1 MKNEVLRESLL
12 KRMCCSLRWIVC
24 ENTHQRLEQ
33 PVFRI
38 PSGAFIVQRTLPCLV
53 LSRVR
58 FVGENE
64 SFRQSQ
70 VFVAECEDIEHRE
83 KEAVILFLF
92 GERQS
97 VLRDAGPQVPEVVSS
112 LFSYNSI
119 AYGSTC
125 SLECRGYSTQPYGY
139 VRDTSGLRSLAHHFQ
154 LYFSRMNKVCV
165 CAVWLTCSCKKNC
178 WHWKDRESGRRSR
191 RRVWKTVRLN

>member
-1 MKNEVLRESLL
+1 
-12 KRMCCSLRWIVC
+12 MCYSLRWSVC
-24 ENTHQRLEQ
+24 ENIHHRLEQ

-38 PSGAFIVQRTLPCLV
+38 PSGAFIAQRTLPCLV

-70 VFVAECEDIEHRE
+70 VFVAECEDIKHRE
-83 KEAVILFLF
+83 KEAVVLFLF
-92 GERQS
+92 GECQS
-97 VLRDAGPQVPEVVSS
+97 VLRDAGPQVPEVVSPLS
-112 LFSYNSI
+112 LYNSI
-119 AYGSTC
+119 ACGSPC

-165 CAVWLTCSCKKNC
+165 CAVLLTCSYKKNC
-178 WHWKDRESGRRSR
+178 WHWKGKESGRRSR
-191 RRVWKTVRLN
+191 RRVWKTVRSN

>member
-1 MKNEVLRESLL
+1 ML
-12 KRMCCSLRWIVC
+12 KRMCYSLRWSVC
-24 ENTHQRLEQ
+24 ENIHHRLEQ

-38 PSGAFIVQRTLPCLV
+38 PSGAFIAQRTLPCLV
-53 LSRVR
+53 LLRVR

-70 VFVAECEDIEHRE
+70 VFVAECEDIKHRE
-83 KEAVILFLF
+83 KEAVVLFLF
-92 GERQS
+92 GECQS
-97 VLRDAGPQVPEVVSS
+97 VLRDARPQVQEVVSS

-165 CAVWLTCSCKKNC
+165 CVVMLTCSYKKNC

-191 RRVWKTVRLN
+191 RRV

>member
-1 MKNEVLRESLL
+1 MLRESML
-12 KRMCCSLRWIVC
+12 KRMCYSLRWSVC
-24 ENTHQRLEQ
+24 ENIHHRLEQ

-38 PSGAFIVQRTLPCLV
+38 PSGAFIAQRTLPCLV

-70 VFVAECEDIEHRE
+70 VFVAECEDIKHRE
-83 KEAVILFLF
+83 KEAVVLFLF
-92 GERQS
+92 GECQS
-97 VLRDAGPQVPEVVSS
+97 VLRDAGPQVQEVVRPLS
-112 LFSYNSI
+112 LYNSI
-119 AYGSTC
+119 ACGSTC

-165 CAVWLTCSCKKNC
+165 CVVMLTCSCKKNC

-191 RRVWKTVRLN
+191 RRVWKTVRSN

>member
-1 MKNEVLRESLL
+1 ML
-12 KRMCCSLRWIVC
+12 KRMCYSLRWSVC
-24 ENTHQRLEQ
+24 ENIHHRLEQ

-38 PSGAFIVQRTLPCLV
+38 PSGAFIAQRTLPCLV

-70 VFVAECEDIEHRE
+70 VFVAECEDIKHRE
-83 KEAVILFLF
+83 KEAVVLFLF
-92 GERQS
+92 GECQS
-97 VLRDAGPQVPEVVSS
+97 VLRDAGPQVPEVVRI
-112 LFSYNSI
+112 LPLCNPSI
-119 AYGSTC
+119 CGSTC

-165 CAVWLTCSCKKNC
+165 CVVMLTCSYKKNC

-191 RRVWKTVRLN
+191 RRVWKTVRSN

>member
-1 MKNEVLRESLL
+1 MLRESLL
-12 KRMCCSLRWIVC
+12 KRTYYSLRWIAC
-24 ENTHQRLEQ
+24 ENIHHRLEQ

-38 PSGAFIVQRTLPCLV
+38 PSGAFIAQRTLPCLV

-58 FVGENE
+58 SVGENE

-70 VFVAECEDIEHRE
+70 VFVAECEDIKHRE
-83 KEAVILFLF
+83 KEAVVLFLF
-92 GERQS
+92 GECQS
-97 VLRDAGPQVPEVVSS
+97 VLRDAGPQVQEVVRF
-112 LFSYNSI
+112 LPLCNPSI
-119 AYGSTC
+119 YGSPC

-165 CAVWLTCSCKKNC
+165 CAVLLTCSYKKNC
-178 WHWKDRESGRRSR
+178 WHWKDRENGRRSR
-191 RRVWKTVRLN
+191 RRV

>member
-1 MKNEVLRESLL
+1 ML
-12 KRMCCSLRWIVC
+12 KRMCYSLRWSVC
-24 ENTHQRLEQ
+24 ENIHHRLEQ

-38 PSGAFIVQRTLPCLV
+38 PSGAFIAQRTLPCLV

-70 VFVAECEDIEHRE
+70 VFVAECEDIKHRE
-83 KEAVILFLF
+83 KEAVVLFLF
-92 GERQS
+92 GECQS
-97 VLRDAGPQVPEVVSS
+97 VLRDARPQVQEVVSS

-165 CAVWLTCSCKKNC
+165 CVVMLTCSYKKNC

-191 RRVWKTVRLN
+191 RRVWKTVRSN